1 MMKKHLSVIVCCFLL
16 GGCATSLDQNA
27 GKIGGT
33 AAGVGL
39 GAVIGKQVAGEK
51 GMYIGAA
58 LGGILG
64 YAIGDSID
72 KRRDELRKIAEKE
85 QMEMTF
91 ADIQTSD
98 LMIATDMPKNNID
111 MQKSSSTQA
120 QDKKIGDQV
129 IITEQNQFDKGS
141 SELTPKA
148 KESFAKVATTYKQA
162 EKKIL
167 IIGHTDDSGN
177 SALNQK
183 LSEER
188 AKNLGKLFSE
198 NGVKK
203 ENIYFL
209 GAGETLPIANNNT
222 QEGATK
228 NRRVEIVE
236 LNSEEEIGIYASM
249 KTSNPKFFRPVQTE
263 KVALAKTSETKKE
276 ASKNSTTTVVSKK
289 EESQSSQKQTI
300 VADIKNFVDFGGNK
314 SKSNSIV
321 NATNFGELVQKESFI
336 GIGTKAKAD
345 DAQMN
350 IYGNCTLD
358 KPRVG
363 GETKSL
369 ASGEKLTYKTS
380 EYKRGLNETSWTTML
395 NGHLVGVAPIGVLRS
410 GSKAVSSPNVLVY
423 KNYMQGSNVEPSETL
438 TTTVNTYQG
447 SSGLLYRVFVNN
459 HDSIRCM
466 DVVFNEKNVNQS
478 IGKVYYVAQDG
489 VYEKEFSIKE
499 VGRN

>member
-1 MMKKHLSVIVCCFLL
+1 MMKKHLSIIVCCFLL

-27 GKIGGT
+27 GKVGGT
-33 AAGVGL
+33 AVGAGL
-39 GAVIGKQVAGEK
+39 GAVIGKQVAGDK
-51 GMYIGAA
+51 GMYVGAA
-58 LGGILG
+58 VGGLFG
-64 YAIGDSID
+64 YFIGDSID
-72 KRRDELRKIAEKE
+72 KRREELRKIAEKE
-85 QMEMTF
+85 QLEMTF
-91 ADIQTSD
+91 SDIQSND
-98 LMIATDMPKNNID
+98 LVIASDMPKAP
-111 MQKSSSTQA
+111 SSQA

-129 IITEQNQFDKGS
+129 VITEANQFDKGS

-148 KESFAKVATTYKQA
+148 KESFSKVTATYTQA

-188 AKNLGKLFSE
+188 AKNLGKLFAD

-209 GAGETLPIANNNT
+209 GAGETLPIANNNSP
-222 QEGATK
+222 EGAMK

-263 KVALAKTSETKKE
+263 KIAAINKKVETKSE
-276 ASKNSTTTVVSKK
+276 LSKTPTITVKK
-289 EESQSSQKQTI
+289 EDDKSSEKQTNFI
-300 VADIKNFVDFGGNK
+300 SVKNFIDFGGNK
-314 SKSNSIV
+314 SKTGSIA
-321 NATNFGELVQKESFI
+321 NAATFGELVQKESFM

-345 DAQMN
+345 DMQMN

-363 GETKSL
+363 GDTKSL
-369 ASGEKLTYKTS
+369 ASGEKIVYKTA

-395 NGHLVGVAPIGVLRS
+395 NGHLVGVTPVGVLRS
-410 GSKAVSSPNVLVY
+410 GSKAVSSPSVLVY
-423 KNYMQGSNVEPSETL
+423 KNYIQGSNVEPNETL
-438 TTTVNTYQG
+438 MTTVNTYQG
-447 SSGLLYRVFVNN
+447 SNGLLYRVFVNE
-459 HDSIRCM
+459 HESIKCM
-466 DVVFNEKNVNQS
+466 DIVFDEKNVNQS
-478 IGKVYYVAQDG
+478 AGKIYYVAQDG
-489 VYEKEFSIKE
+489 TYEKEFSIKE
-499 VGRN
+499 IGRN

>member
-1 MMKKHLSVIVCCFLL
+1 MMKKNLSIVVCCLL
-16 GGCATSLDQNA
+16 LSGCATSLDQNA
-27 GKIGGT
+27 GKVGGT
-33 AAGVGL
+33 AVGAGL
-39 GAVIGKQVAGEK
+39 GAVIGKQVAGDK

-58 LGGILG
+58 LGGLLG

-72 KRRDELRKIAEKE
+72 KRREELRKIAEKE

-98 LMIATDMPKNNID
+98 LVIATD

-120 QDKKIGDQV
+120 QDKKVGDQV

-141 SELTPKA
+141 SELTSKA

-188 AKNLGKLFSE
+188 ARNLGKLFSE

-209 GAGETLPIANNNT
+209 GAGETLPIANNNSP
-222 QEGATK
+222 EGATK

-263 KVALAKTSETKKE
+263 KIVSAKPVEMKIASSKSSALA
-276 ASKNSTTTVVSKK
+276 SKK
-289 EESQSSQKQTI
+289 EELKSSEKTTPPI
-300 VADIKNFVDFGGNK
+300 VVKNFVDFGGTK
-314 SKSNSIV
+314 SKNSSIA
-321 NATNFGELVQKESFI
+321 NASNFGELIQKESFI

-345 DAQMN
+345 DAQIN

-369 ASGEKLTYKTS
+369 ASGEKIAYKTS

-395 NGHLVGVAPIGVLRS
+395 NGHLVGVTPIGVLRS
-410 GSKAVSSPNVLVY
+410 GSKAVSSPNILVY
-423 KNYMQGSNVEPSETL
+423 KNYAQGSNTEPHETL
-438 TTTVNTYQG
+438 ATTVNTYQG
-447 SSGLLYRVFVNN
+447 SNGLLYRVFANN
-459 HDSIRCM
+459 HDSIKCM
-466 DVVFNEKNVNQS
+466 DIVFNEKNVNQS

>member
-1 MMKKHLSVIVCCFLL
+1 MKKHLSVIVCCFLL

-58 LGGILG
+58 LGGLIG

-98 LMIATDMPKNNID
+98 LVIATDMPKNNID
-111 MQKSSSTQA
+111 TQKNSSTQA

-148 KESFAKVATTYKQA
+148 KESFSKVATTYKQA

-188 AKNLGKLFSE
+188 ARNLGKLFSE

-209 GAGETLPIANNNT
+209 GAGETLPIANNNSP
-222 QEGATK
+222 EGATK

-249 KTSNPKFFRPVQTE
+249 KKSNPKFFRPVQPE
-263 KVALAKTSETKKE
+263 KIASAKPVEIKPE
-276 ASKNSTTTVVSKK
+276 PSKSAPSVVSKK
-289 EESQSSQKQTI
+289 EDSKISEKQTP
-300 VADIKNFVDFGGNK
+300 VVSVKNFIDFGGTK
-314 SKSNSIV
+314 SSNSSIA

-369 ASGEKLTYKTS
+369 ASGEKITYKTS

-395 NGHLVGVAPIGVLRS
+395 NGHLVGVSPIGVLRS
-410 GSKAVSSPNVLVY
+410 GSKAVSSPNVLIY
-423 KNYMQGSNVEPSETL
+423 KNYMQGSNVEPNETL

-447 SSGLLYRVFVNN
+447 SSGLLYRVFVAN
-459 HDSIRCM
+459 HDSIKCM

-478 IGKVYYVAQDG
+478 MGKVYYVAQDG
-489 VYEKEFSIKE
+489 LYEKEFAIKE
-499 VGRN
+499 IGRN

>member
-1 MMKKHLSVIVCCFLL
+1 MKNKLSIIVSCFLL
-16 GGCATSLDQNA
+16 SGCATSLDQNA
-27 GKIGGT
+27 GKVGGT
-33 AAGVGL
+33 AVGAGL
-39 GAVIGKQVAGEK
+39 GAVIGKQVAGDK

-58 LGGILG
+58 VGGIFG
-64 YAIGDSID
+64 YLVGDSID
-72 KRRDELRKIAEKE
+72 KRREELRKIAEKE
-85 QMEMTF
+85 QLEMTF
-91 ADIQTSD
+91 SDIQTSD
-98 LMIATDMPKNNID
+98 LVIASDMPKNNTD
-111 MQKSSSTQA
+111 TQKSSTTQP
-120 QDKKIGDQV
+120 QDKKAGDQV
-129 IITEQNQFDKGS
+129 IITEHNQFDKGS

-148 KESFAKVATTYKQA
+148 KESFGKIASTYQQA

-188 AKNLGKLFSE
+188 AKNLGKLFAD

-249 KTSNPKFFRPVQTE
+249 KTSNPKFFRPIQTE
-263 KVALAKTSETKKE
+263 KVAFTKMPEIKKE
-276 ASKNSTTTVVSKK
+276 TSKNSTTIVSKK
-289 EESQSSQKQTI
+289 EESQSSQKQPI
-300 VADIKNFVDFGGNK
+300 VADAKNFIDFGGNK
-314 SKSNSIV
+314 SKSNSMV

-369 ASGEKLTYKTS
+369 ASGEKIAYKTS

-423 KNYMQGSNVEPSETL
+423 KNYVQGSNIEPSETL

-447 SSGLLYRVFVNN
+447 SNGLLYRVFANN
-459 HDSIRCM
+459 HDSIKCM
-466 DVVFNEKNVNQS
+466 DIVFDEKNINQS
-478 IGKVYYVAQDG
+478 MGKVYYIVQDG
-489 VYEKEFSIKE
+489 TYEKEFAIKE
-499 VGRN
+499 IGRN